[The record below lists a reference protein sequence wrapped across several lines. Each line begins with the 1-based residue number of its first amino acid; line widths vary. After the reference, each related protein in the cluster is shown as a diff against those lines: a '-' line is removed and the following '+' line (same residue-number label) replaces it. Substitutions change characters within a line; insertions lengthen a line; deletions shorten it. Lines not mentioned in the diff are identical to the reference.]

1 MTNNKKKIL
10 KKCTQSVAKR
20 LKIWYYHPTKGMPSW
35 SSGQDVAL
43 SRRNLGFDSLWGYQ
57 KKALVLASAF
67 FLPSQGI
74 CNETFVSL
82 LHATRGEPVESRLTL
97 AHKCIFVRYAITEGS
112 SLPTIPYGGTKKK
125 HLRLRVLFY
134 KINVGE

>member
-1 MTNNKKKIL
+1 M

-57 KKALVLASAF
+57 KKHSRLRVF

-82 LHATRGEPVESRLTL
+82 LHATRGEPVESRLTVSEMHL
-97 AHKCIFVRYAITEGS
+97 STKWLKCMNETDEATDKR
-112 SLPTIPYGGTKKK
+112 
-125 HLRLRVLFY
+125 
-134 KINVGE
+134 